1 MYHPDTVRRIE
12 LLTAA
17 ILYIIGALVTGFAPN
32 FVAPFMGLV
41 SAAGTICFP
50 KDDPTLMLLNESNL
64 VTHVKMF
71 SGDNNLYIHSS

>member
-1 MYHPDTVRRIE
+1 MV
-12 LLTAA
+12 TAA
-17 ILYIIGALVTGFAPN
+17 ALYILGALVTGFAPN
-32 FVAPFMGLV
+32 FVALIIGRILYGIGIGLV
-41 SAAGTICFP
+41 STAGTICFP